1 VNSEPVNSEP
11 VNSEDVDPIPV
22 GLELAN
28 LGSIGSDLIRYA
40 ETLES
45 APRTAESVLVVVASD
60 LVVSPAAIAPVA
72 ADSLVGTAL
81 LVRPVVRDADVRVR
95 HHVVNSVGT
104 SFHQVTAPD
113 HRFIGVAAVSGN
125 DAPVVAPVLR
135 ELAAAVESGELG
147 SGHRDAS
154 SLVAVAIVRSGA
166 PCKAIDMVDVPWFRN
181 PVDQARAQAEA
192 NSVSETRIAQ
202 LQANRLDDGFYST
215 FVVRRLSKPLT
226 RAALRLGLSPNAVTL
241 GSFAIGLGAA
251 GAFALGYRWA
261 LVLGAVLL
269 QLSLVVDCVDGEV
282 ARATRRFSALGAWLD
297 ASTDRV
303 KEYLAYAGLAIGAAA
318 VHGINIWP
326 LALLMVV
333 LQTTRHM
340 TDYDFSRVQ
349 RRREALVLPR
359 SIRLPDDGA
368 AGAAGG
374 WSVQGAMELSS
385 RINRRDAVRWAKRAI
400 HLPIGERWLIISLV
414 AALLGARW
422 ALGVLLVAGLLAFG
436 YVTAGRILRTL
447 GWRGP
452 APHDAALLLAR
463 QSDAGPVAWLLARLV
478 PQSLW
483 VGMWSAPAAWAVP
496 AALRFLELGIVTVIA
511 LAIYPSA
518 MVVAFWWVT
527 IIAFHHYDVLY
538 RAIAGQAAPRWLTWA
553 GLGWD
558 GRTILVLVTALSG
571 LVAFA
576 GTMALGIV
584 AWTVLLVFIAS
595 AQWLV
600 ASSRA
605 GRGAQ

>member
-1 VNSEPVNSEP
+1 MNPANNDPEHADPGSAGLGPVSSEPVSSGTVSADLNRFAE
-11 VNSEDVDPIPV
+11 I
-22 GLELAN
+22 LE
-28 LGSIGSDLIRYA
+28 R
-40 ETLES
+40 
-45 APRTAESVLVVVASD
+45 APRTAQSVLRVVAPD

-81 LVRPVVRDADVRVR
+81 LVRPATRDADVRVR
-95 HHVVNSVGT
+95 HHVINSVGT

-113 HRFIGVAAVSGN
+113 HQFIGVAAVSGN
-125 DAPVVAPVLR
+125 DAPVVASVMR
-135 ELAAAVESGELG
+135 ELAAAVEAGELG
-147 SGHRDAS
+147 VGPFDVTA
-154 SLVAVAIVRSGA
+154 LVAVAIVRSGA
-166 PCKAIDMVDVPWFRN
+166 PCKAVAMVDVPWFRN
-181 PVDQARAQAEA
+181 PIDVGSATVEA
-192 NSVSETRIAQ
+192 NSIPEARIAQ

-359 SIRLPDDGA
+359 SVRLADDGA
-368 AGAAGG
+368 TGAAGG
-374 WSVQGAMELSS
+374 WSVQGAMEMSS
-385 RINRRDAVRWAKRAI
+385 RINRRSAVRWAKRAI
-400 HLPIGERWLIISLV
+400 HLPIGERWLIISVV
-414 AALLGARW
+414 AAVLGAQW
-422 ALGVLLVAGLLAFG
+422 ALGVLIVAGLLAFG
-436 YVTAGRILRTL
+436 YVTAGRTLRTL

-452 APHDAALLLAR
+452 APQDAALLLAR
-463 QSDAGPVAWLLARLV
+463 QADAGPLAWLLARLV
-478 PQSLW
+478 PARSWKGL
-483 VGMWSAPAAWAVP
+483 WSAPAAWAVP
-496 AALRFLELGIVTVIA
+496 AALRFIELGIVAVIA
-511 LAIYPSA
+511 LAVYPSA
-518 MVVAFWWVT
+518 MVVAFWWVA

-538 RAIAGQAAPRWLTWA
+538 RAVAGQEAPRWLTWA

-558 GRTILVLVTALSG
+558 GRTVLVLVTALSG

-576 GTMALGIV
+576 GTMALGIAV
-584 AWTVLLVFIAS
+584 WTVLLVATAS

-600 ASSRA
+600 TSSRA
-605 GRGAQ
+605 QNSAR

>member
-1 VNSEPVNSEP
+1 MNSDHVSPEH
-11 VNSEDVDPIPV
+11 VDPSPV
-22 GLELAN
+22 
-28 LGSIGSDLIRYA
+28 GSDLVGRGSVSSELIGYA
-40 ETLES
+40 EALES
-45 APRTAESVLVVVASD
+45 APRTAQSVLTVVAPD

-81 LVRPVVRDADVRVR
+81 LVRPATRDGDVRVR

-113 HRFIGVAAVSGN
+113 HRFVGVASVSGD

-147 SGHRDAS
+147 SGPFDAS
-154 SLVAVAIVRSGA
+154 SLVAVAIVRSGT
-166 PCKAIDMVDVPWFRN
+166 PCRAVGMVDVPWFRN

-192 NSVSETRIAQ
+192 DSVSDARIAQ

-226 RAALRLGLSPNAVTL
+226 RVALRLGLSPNAVTL

-269 QLSLVVDCVDGEV
+269 QVSLVVDCVDGEV

-318 VHGINIWP
+318 VHGIDIWP
-326 LALLMVV
+326 LALVMVV

-359 SIRLPDDGA
+359 SIRVADDGA
-368 AGAAGG
+368 VGGAGG

-385 RINRRDAVRWAKRAI
+385 RINRRNAVRWAKRAI
-400 HLPIGERWLIISLV
+400 HLPIGERWLIISVV
-414 AALLGARW
+414 AAVLGAQW
-422 ALGVLLVAGLLAFG
+422 ALGVLLAAGLLALG
-436 YVTAGRILRTL
+436 YVTAGRSLRTL
-447 GWRGP
+447 GWRGL
-452 APHDAALLLAR
+452 APQDAALLLAR
-463 QSDAGPVAWLLARLV
+463 QSDAGPVASLLARLV
-478 PQSLW
+478 PQSRWL
-483 VGMWSAPAAWAVP
+483 GLWSAPAAWAVP
-496 AALRFLELGIVTVIA
+496 AALRFIELGIVAVIA

-518 MVVAFWWVT
+518 VVVAFWWVA

-558 GRTILVLVTALSG
+558 GRTIVVLVTALSG
-571 LVAFA
+571 LVAFT
-576 GTMALGIV
+576 GTMGLGIV
-584 AWTVLLVFIAS
+584 VWTVLLVIIAS

-600 ASSRA
+600 TSSRA
-605 GRGAQ
+605 ARGVR